1 MHYIKRGDKQL
12 NKTNRGL
19 NQESIQSSNRA
30 LLLEL
35 IRKERVC
42 SRAYLS
48 KQSKLQQT
56 TVTYIINDFIKLNLV
71 KETGLLVGN
80 KGRRS
85 IGIEIEK
92 NTYGVLGIRI
102 ARTGYSVGIFNLA
115 GECIKQ
121 EEYHH
126 KADDEASEIIKTI
139 LDKSV
144 EMVNGEQQRKILA
157 AGVAVPGPFNMKSEK
172 IVLMTEVAGWN
183 TLHLR
188 EAFEQ
193 ELGLPVYFQ
202 HDACAGVWA
211 QLWHNKKI
219 GQENVLAYISV
230 GEGVGSGI
238 LINGVK
244 LEDGY
249 SFAGEIGHMSI
260 DFNGVPCE
268 CGNRGCLEKYTS
280 AIALTKTINQALG
293 TGYTFAEITQKI
305 KDGDEPFVSHY
316 LTCCDYLAIGLV
328 NVINCFNPDAIV
340 IGDEIA
346 KIQPDL
352 LLERVQKIIHE
363 RSMPE
368 IYQNVQIIVNDQDLN
383 AELFGAAINAIREI
397 YRNMEIYFGNFNS

>member
-1 MHYIKRGDKQL
+1 ML
-12 NKTNRGL
+12 KTNRGL

-35 IRKERVC
+35 IRKARVC

-71 KETGLLVGN
+71 KETGLLIGN

-85 IGIEIEK
+85 IGIEIER

-115 GECIKQ
+115 GECVRK
-121 EEYHH
+121 EEFHH
-126 KADDEASEIIKTI
+126 KADDEASTIITNI
-139 LDKSV
+139 LDKAA
-144 EMVNGEQQRKILA
+144 EMQHSEKKRKILA
-157 AGVAVPGPFNMKSEK
+157 VGVAVPGPFNMKSER
-172 IVLMTEVAGWN
+172 IVLMTEVTGWN

-219 GQENVLAYISV
+219 GHENILAYISV

-238 LINGVK
+238 LINGAT
-244 LEDGY
+244 LENGY
-249 SFAGEIGHMSI
+249 SFTGEIGHMSI

-268 CGNRGCLEKYTS
+268 CGNKGCLEKYTS
-280 AIALTKTINQALG
+280 AIALTKTINHAFG
-293 TGYTFAEITQKI
+293 TTDAFSVIAQKI
-305 KDGDEPFVSHY
+305 KDGNESYVSHY
-316 LTCCDYLAIGLV
+316 LTCCDYLGIGLV

-340 IGDEIA
+340 IGDEVA

-352 LLERVQKIIHE
+352 LLRRVQEKIHE

-368 IYQNVQIIVNDQDLN
+368 IYQNVQIMVNDQDLN
-383 AELFGAAINAIREI
+383 AELYGAAIVAVREI
-397 YRNMEIYFGNFNS
+397 YKNTEIYFSSIS

>member
-1 MHYIKRGDKQL
+1 M
-12 NKTNRGL
+12 NKSKRGL

-42 SRAYLS
+42 SRAHLS

-56 TVTYIINDFIKLNLV
+56 TVTYITNDFLKLNLIR
-71 KETGLLVGN
+71 ETGLIVGN

-92 NTYGVLGIRI
+92 NTYGVLGIRL

-115 GECIKQ
+115 GECVKQ
-121 EEYHH
+121 NDYHH
-126 KADDEASEIIKTI
+126 RAEDTPNEIVKTI
-139 LDKSV
+139 IDNATQMLRAEKK
-144 EMVNGEQQRKILA
+144 RKILA
-157 AGVAVPGPFNMKSEK
+157 AGVAVPGPFNMQSET

-193 ELGLPVYFQ
+193 GLGLPVYFQ

-211 QLWHNKKI
+211 QLWHNKRI
-219 GQENVLAYISV
+219 GHENILVYISV

-238 LINGVK
+238 LINGET
-244 LEDGY
+244 LENGY

-260 DFNGVPCE
+260 HYNGVQCE
-268 CGNRGCLEKYTS
+268 CGNKGCLEKYTS
-280 AIALTKTINQALG
+280 AIALTKTINQSLG
-293 TGYTFAEITQKI
+293 THDSFPVIAQKI
-305 KDGDEPFVSHY
+305 RDRDKVCLEHY
-316 LTCCDYLAIGLV
+316 MACCDYLAVGLV
-328 NVINCFNPDAIV
+328 NVINCFNPNAIV
-340 IGDEIA
+340 LGDEIV
-346 KIQPDL
+346 KIAPEL
-352 LLERVQKIIHE
+352 LLERVKSKIHE

-368 IYQNVQIIVNDQDLN
+368 IYNNVQIFVNEPDLD
-383 AELFGAAINAIREI
+383 AELYGAAIIAIREI
-397 YRNMEIYFGNFNS
+397 YRNTEQYFSA